1 MIHGNTRFTVFSGN
15 SQRGKYVARGG
26 KPACFPARAVKAD
39 EFKSL
44 DDISGGEARIGC
56 AESYQVKYLAR
67 AIQKFKKRYPMFRYH
82 LTSGNTEQVVERLEH
97 GLIDFALIAQPPNLS
112 RYNYLEMPE
121 SDIWGLVLR
130 KEDPLAA
137 KDKIEFDDLNGLELI
152 CSAQGMKFDL
162 PRWCGEKADSLN
174 LSGTVNLAYNGSV
187 FVKEGLG
194 YMLTFDRLVDT
205 GAECSR

>member
-26 KPACFPARAVKAD
+26 KPACFPARAVKADERTRNGTREKLFKRNSSGLSLTDEGRLLKKRAGDILDMVDKTAD

-82 LTSGNTEQVVERLEH
+82 LTSGNTEQGKTRLR
-97 GLIDFALIAQPPNLS
+97 LRIKSNLTILTDWS
-112 RYNYLEMPE
+112 LY
-121 SDIWGLVLR
+121 
-130 KEDPLAA
+130 A
-137 KDKIEFDDLNGLELI
+137 
-152 CSAQGMKFDL
+152 
-162 PRWCGEKADSLN
+162 PRRG
-174 LSGTVNLAYNGSV
+174 
-187 FVKEGLG
+187 
-194 YMLTFDRLVDT
+194 
-205 GAECSR
+205 